1 MLSEVFHA
9 EEVGDRY
16 FGTEQRSYIYIYVWI
31 YKYNY
36 VHLHYYI
43 LILYYYIYKTYSD
56 KIPLV
61 CYSHK
66 NVTTINLFANSLYNL
81 SISFGSLSRN
91 CCEMLCDGF

>member
-9 EEVGDRY
+9 EEVGNRY
-16 FGTEQRSYIYIYVWI
+16 FGTEQRSYIYIYVCI

-36 VHLHYYI
+36 VYLHYYI
-43 LILYYYIYKTYSD
+43 LTLYYYIYKNLFRQNSSCV
-56 KIPLV
+56 L
-61 CYSHK
+61 HK

-81 SISFGSLSRN
+81 NISFGSLSRN